1 MKEKRCC
8 LPSCEQASREAP
20 TWRAAGRDRSP
31 GRTGSVGGE
40 AAGCQGEAL
49 ARPAARSC
57 GRSNMER
64 SLPSRGSGKWPQG
77 VRNSSRLLSMRSLK
91 LNERFPGSSALRG
104 ERGVERGNIILLEEE
119 KWERIN

>member
-1 MKEKRCC
+1 ME
-8 LPSCEQASREAP
+8 
-20 TWRAAGRDRSP
+20 RAAVRDRSP
-31 GRTGSVGGE
+31 GRMGSVGGE

-77 VRNSSRLLSMRSLK
+77 ARDRKEQLSV
-91 LNERFPGSSALRG
+91 A
-104 ERGVERGNIILLEEE
+104 
-119 KWERIN
+119 